1 MLTDVSS
8 SHITFQFRYYILSE
22 YQNSSNTEPSISF
35 FIISAIKIL
44 SSMIVIQED
53 VANFAK
59 VIHLK
64 YVKMANELHTK

>member
-1 MLTDVSS
+1 
-8 SHITFQFRYYILSE
+8 
-22 YQNSSNTEPSISF
+22 
-35 FIISAIKIL
+35 
-44 SSMIVIQED
+44 MIVIQED